1 MQIKFKDF
9 LFEICENK
17 IYLLKYGNYINLNK
31 CGFLDIQISGE
42 NKDTHLGIKMINSS
56 EGKRLI
62 YVSHQQTDNRL
73 EIVQKS
79 ELIETKTVFLAY
91 TDTSTIRIYT
101 EVKNISLRE
110 IVIEE
115 VSSFVGVFLGENS
128 VENSKNLLFY
138 RFIQSHHAECQPRKQ
153 SFYEYGLHRGN
164 IESQKRI
171 SFANIGSWSTKEELP
186 QGIIENSKT
195 NDFLMFQIES
205 NSSWYYE
212 IGDKSG
218 EYYLYCGGANL
229 PFGGWSKLL
238 KTKETYCTPNV
249 AVSLG
254 NSLNEVIG
262 DYPGVRLG
270 LLDEVYPAGDEV
282 VLIYEVT
289 GKVVNPGG
297 LPIQSGVAV
306 FNVET
311 VYNVY
316 RAIKK
321 QTPVVDKLVSVVAEV
336 NKPVTVRVPLGC
348 TIQEVVDLAGGTT
361 TKNAVYFVGGP
372 MMGNIGTGSQP
383 VTKTTNAV
391 LVLPEDH
398 LIINKKKRK
407 ASIDMK
413 RAAASCCQCTM
424 CTDLCPRNRLGH
436 PIEPHKF
443 MRAATCKDLQDP
455 NIFVNT
461 MFCSSCGLCEMYSC
475 MQGLSPRSLMADY
488 KAGLRQAGLKPPQGV
503 IPAPVGEE
511 REYRKVPMER
521 LMARLDLTKYDK
533 EAPLDDEV
541 VDIKKVRIMLSQH
554 IGAPATA
561 VVKVGDKVER
571 GQVVGAAGNGLS
583 VAIHASISG
592 TVTEVSDRYVVI
604 EK

>member
-1 MQIKFKDF
+1 MEMK
-9 LFEICENK
+9 
-17 IYLLKYGNYINLNK
+17 
-31 CGFLDIQISGE
+31 
-42 NKDTHLGIKMINSS
+42 
-56 EGKRLI
+56 
-62 YVSHQQTDNRL
+62 
-73 EIVQKS
+73 
-79 ELIETKTVFLAY
+79 EL
-91 TDTSTIRIYT
+91 STILQQNGIVGAGGAGFPTYAKLNGNAETIILNCAECEPLLRLHRQLLEKYA
-101 EVKNISLRE
+101 RE
-110 IVIEE
+110 IVETFHMMGQTMGSKDIVIGIKKAYKGAIE
-115 VSSFVGVFLGENS
+115 
-128 VENSKNLLFY
+128 
-138 RFIQSHHAECQPRKQ
+138 A
-153 SFYEYGLHRGN
+153 
-164 IESQKRI
+164 
-171 SFANIGSWSTKEELP
+171 
-186 QGIIENSKT
+186 
-195 NDFLMFQIES
+195 
-205 NSSWYYE
+205 
-212 IGDKSG
+212 
-218 EYYLYCGGANL
+218 
-229 PFGGWSKLL
+229 
-238 KTKETYCTPNV
+238 
-249 AVSLG
+249 
-254 NSLNEVIG
+254 LNAVIG

-321 QTPVVDKLVSVVAEV
+321 NTPVVDKLVSVVAEV

-398 LIINKKKRK
+398 LIIQKKKRK
-407 ASIDMK
+407 ASIDLK

-488 KAGLRQAGLKPPQGV
+488 KAGLRQAGIKPPQGV
-503 IPAPVGEE
+503 VPAPVGEE

-521 LMARLDLTKYDK
+521 LMARLDLTKYNK

-561 VVKVGDKVER
+561 AVKVGDKVER
-571 GQVVGAAGNGLS
+571 GQVVGNPGNGLS